1 MSESIEFSEFFQL
14 LNAIKDGE
22 EGKEKLLE
30 EKMKEYKIADNSSS
44 FLDELGKKF
53 LYLGMTNLYKYTGNK
68 DLQSLSKLDKDKWE
82 ELADKNEENLPQ
94 YLANRMITSAK
105 DNKIPDELANKWKV
119 GQREVYKHIRPM
131 AQYITEG
138 LIEFLE

>member
-1 MSESIEFSEFFQL
+1 MSESIEFSEFFLL
-14 LNAIKDGE
+14 LNAIKEGE

-30 EKMKEYKIADNSSS
+30 EKMKEYKTADNSSS

-53 LYLGMTNLYKYTGNK
+53 LYLGITNLYKYTGNK
-68 DLQSLSKLDKDKWE
+68 DLKSLSKLDKEEWE
-82 ELADKNEENLPQ
+82 ELSDKNEESLPQ
-94 YLANRMITSAK
+94 YLANKMITNAK
-105 DNKIPDELANKWKV
+105 DNKTPGELASKWKV
-119 GQREVYKHIRPM
+119 REREINKHIRPM

>member
-1 MSESIEFSEFFQL
+1 VSESIEFSEFFLL
-14 LNAIKDGE
+14 LNAIKEGE

-30 EKMKEYKIADNSSS
+30 EKMKEYKTADNSSS

-53 LYLGMTNLYKYTGNK
+53 LYLGITNLYKYTGNK
-68 DLQSLSKLDKDKWE
+68 DLKSLSKLDKEEWE
-82 ELADKNEENLPQ
+82 ELSDKNEESLPQ
-94 YLANRMITSAK
+94 YLANKMITNAK
-105 DNKIPDELANKWKV
+105 DNKTPGELASKWKV
-119 GQREVYKHIRPM
+119 REREINKHIRPM

>member
-14 LNAIKDGE
+14 LNAIKEGE

-30 EKMKEYKIADNSSS
+30 EKMKEYKIPDNSSS

-53 LYLGMTNLYKYTGNK
+53 LYLGITNLYKYTGNK
-68 DLQSLSKLDKDKWE
+68 DLKSLSKLDKDKWE
-82 ELADKNEENLPQ
+82 ELADKNEESLPQ

-105 DNKIPDELANKWKV
+105 DNKTPDELANKWKV
-119 GQREVYKHIRPM
+119 RTREVNKHIRPM